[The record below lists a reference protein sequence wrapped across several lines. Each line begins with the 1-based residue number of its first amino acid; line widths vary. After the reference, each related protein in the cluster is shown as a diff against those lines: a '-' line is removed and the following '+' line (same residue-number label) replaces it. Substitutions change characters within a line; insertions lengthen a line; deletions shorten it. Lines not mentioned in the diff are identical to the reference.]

1 MKEDL
6 KANEKVDFDKYED
19 ACCYMS
25 SEELKRYVKNN
36 KTWSHIKLRDIKEI
50 EALFVN
56 EVYVLLNDGRLYE
69 NGKLIL
75 ENISGIWCMN
85 IRLLFVITND
95 NYIYSLQ
102 DTEFNNYIGNI
113 NYKKIV
119 KSKIDLL
126 ALTYDGRV
134 KSLTSYP
141 EFIGIIPENFID
153 VDDIIIEGELGTPKI
168 VKNGKIISLYVSDY
182 NE

>member
-1 MKEDL
+1 ME
-6 KANEKVDFDKYED
+6 EKIEFDNYKD

-25 SEELKRYVKNN
+25 EEELRRYVEEDS
-36 KTWSHIKLRDIKEI
+36 KTWNYINKDEIKTI
-50 EALFVN
+50 ESLFVN
-56 EVYVLLNDGRLYE
+56 DVYVLLNDGKLYE

-75 ENISGIWCMN
+75 KNISNLWCMN

-102 DTEFNNYIGNI
+102 DTEFNNYISNI
-113 NYKKIV
+113 SYKKIV
-119 KSKIDLL
+119 KSKLDLL
-126 ALTYDGRV
+126 ALTYDGRI

-141 EFIGIIPENFID
+141 EFIGIVPENFTS

-168 VKNGKIISLYVSDY
+168 VKDGKIISLYVSDY